1 MLRYADREM
10 ATVDT
15 ILVVD
20 DDPWVLGLARDVLA
34 GEGYRVLEAPSG
46 EAALRLAEGHA
57 APINLLLTDVIML
70 QMTGREL
77 AERLRPVRPEIKVIY
92 MSAYTAEVM
101 GQHGVIEADVPFIA
115 KPFTPQ
121 YLLTKVREVL
131 HPRASYRRPEPR

>member
-1 MLRYADREM
+1 M
-10 ATVDT
+10 
-15 ILVVD
+15 
-20 DDPWVLGLARDVLA
+20 
-34 GEGYRVLEAPSG
+34 LEAPSG
-46 EAALRLAEGHA
+46 EAALRLAEGYA

-70 QMTGREL
+70 EMTGREL
-77 AERLRPVRPEIKVIY
+77 ADRLRPARPEIKVIY

-121 YLLTKVREVL
+121 YLITKVREVL

>member
-1 MLRYADREM
+1 VE
-10 ATVDT
+10 T

-34 GEGYRVLEAPSG
+34 GEGYRVLEAPSA
-46 EAALRLAEGHA
+46 EAALRLAEGYA
-57 APINLLLTDVIML
+57 APIDLLLTDVIML
-70 QMTGREL
+70 EMSGREL
-77 AERLRPVRPEIKVIY
+77 ADRLRPVRPGLKVIY

-101 GQHGVIEADVPFIA
+101 SQHGVIEADVPFIA

-121 YLLTKVREVL
+121 YLLSKVSEVL